1 MPARHLLNM
10 ITIQRPHLI
19 EELGLTRVSDIHML
33 DAALAAYRED
43 LLAIREIQL
52 SDALVEER
60 HADLAARHAKTLAT
74 AEKLLKRYV
83 ETLALLTGRHEQQTR
98 ILHVHTQGD
107 VAVQV
112 NQGVE
117 LPQPEV

>member
-1 MPARHLLNM
+1 MSDNRNLRRPAS
-10 ITIQRPHLI
+10 QK
-19 EELGLTRVSDIHML
+19 VSTV
-33 DAALAAYRED
+33 
-43 LLAIREIQL
+43 
-52 SDALVEER
+52 ALVKER
-60 HADLAARHAKTLAT
+60 HADLAARQTKTLAT
-74 AEKLLKRYV
+74 AEKLLKRYI

-117 LPQPEV
+117 PPQPEV